1 MLSVLERRRVCLI
14 GSDRG
19 SSSLGCGW
27 LCLGE
32 VRFDRSGGEE
42 EESAEDGL
50 GNEGV
55 AEEHPGGLVLRK
67 AGPQSLGKAAP
78 RFDVKWIEGPAQ
90 GVGKEVEDEG
100 RGHRAEEDLA
110 GLGIFEIAG
119 EEDHGGE
126 SGEGD
131 EELGAPAIALHR
143 TGERV
148 GRDQAR
154 AGRMMP
160 WTPNRAIPQKKRAPR
175 GWRLPRC
182 SGLREPRIRAIPR
195 TMTKIIN
202 GSARCIALRLG
213 GFEEISSFGIGPVGR
228 LKFV

>member
-1 MLSVLERRRVCLI
+1 MI

-148 GRDQAR
+148 GKGPSEGGKDDASDSKQGHTAEEEGSERLEASKVLGVER
-154 AGRMMP
+154 AENSGHAQNDDENNQRE
-160 WTPNRAIPQKKRAPR
+160 RALHSVETRR
-175 GWRLPRC
+175 
-182 SGLREPRIRAIPR
+182 
-195 TMTKIIN
+195 
-202 GSARCIALRLG
+202 
-213 GFEEISSFGIGPVGR
+213 F
-228 LKFV
+228 